1 MLRDATRDE
10 LAADLAQAERSRD
23 PIGQLTAAHP
33 EIDVVDAY
41 EIQLINIRQR
51 VAEGA
56 RVVGHK
62 VGLSSPIMQ
71 QMMGVDEPD
80 YGHLLDDMQVFED
93 TPVQASRYLSP
104 RVEVEVGFI
113 LAADLPGAGCTED
126 DVLAATEALV
136 PAIELID
143 TRIKDW
149 QIKICDTIADNAS
162 AAGFVLGAARVPPAD
177 LDVRAIDA
185 KLTRNGEVVAEGR
198 SDAVLGNPATAVA
211 WLPARSRVSACG
223 CAKATSCY
231 PGHARSRSRRG
242 PATSL
247 SPTSPG
253 WVWSGCRSNKG
264 SNMPSKAKVAIV
276 GSGNISTDLLYK
288 LLRSEWLEPR
298 WMVGIDPESDGLARA
313 AKLGLETT
321 HEGVD
326 WLLAQPDKPD
336 LVFEATSAYVHRDAA
351 PKYAEAGIRA
361 IDLTPAAVGPAVI
374 PPANLREHL
383 DAPNVNMITCGGQA
397 TIPIV
402 YAVSRIVEVP
412 YAEIVASVAS
422 VSAGPGTRANI
433 DEFTKTTARGVQ
445 TIGGAARGKAIIIL
459 NPADPPMIMRDTI
472 FCAIPT
478 DADREAIAASIHD
491 VVKEVQTYVPGYRLL
506 NEPQF
511 DEPSINSGGQALV
524 TTFVE
529 VEGAG
534 DYLPPY
540 AGNLDIMTA
549 AATKVGEEIAKET
562 LVVGGAR

>member
-1 MLRDATRDE
+1 
-10 LAADLAQAERSRD
+10 
-23 PIGQLTAAHP
+23 
-33 EIDVVDAY
+33 
-41 EIQLINIRQR
+41 
-51 VAEGA
+51 
-56 RVVGHK
+56 
-62 VGLSSPIMQ
+62 
-71 QMMGVDEPD
+71 
-80 YGHLLDDMQVFED
+80 
-93 TPVQASRYLSP
+93 
-104 RVEVEVGFI
+104 
-113 LAADLPGAGCTED
+113 
-126 DVLAATEALV
+126 
-136 PAIELID
+136 
-143 TRIKDW
+143 
-149 QIKICDTIADNAS
+149 
-162 AAGFVLGAARVPPAD
+162 
-177 LDVRAIDA
+177 
-185 KLTRNGEVVAEGR
+185 
-198 SDAVLGNPATAVA
+198 
-211 WLPARSRVSACG
+211 
-223 CAKATSCY
+223 
-231 PGHARSRSRRG
+231 
-242 PATSL
+242 
-247 SPTSPG
+247 
-253 WVWSGCRSNKG
+253 
-264 SNMPSKAKVAIV
+264 MPSKAKVAIV

-351 PKYAEAGIRA
+351 PEYAEAGIRA

-383 DAPNVNMITCGGQA
+383 DALNVNMITCGGQA